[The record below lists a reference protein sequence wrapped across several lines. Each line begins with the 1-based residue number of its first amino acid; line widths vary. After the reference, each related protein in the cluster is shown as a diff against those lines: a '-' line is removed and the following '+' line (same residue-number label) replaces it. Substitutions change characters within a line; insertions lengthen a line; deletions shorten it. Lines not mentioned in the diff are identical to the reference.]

1 MGWIPM
7 RLISVGLVVATAC
20 AGWPMTPDAEINVT
34 TSESSQS
41 IAYATQTGQV
51 VELSNATNELVAL
64 LDWAFARF
72 ELAQLVEPPVG
83 SITFASAMPGCTG
96 RSGWAEP
103 DLGHVDLTICL
114 PEDKMLRRINGIV
127 VTTPGKLCVLHE
139 LSHAWL
145 LQYATDQY
153 QFEFL
158 EHSGLDLWYGSELA
172 WHERGVENA
181 AETLA
186 WGLMDRILPMIR
198 ISDPPCESL
207 RQGFRILKGTGPVV
221 RCPPSLSH

>member
-1 MGWIPM
+1 M

-127 VTTPGKLCVLHE
+127 VTTPGKLCACM
-139 LSHAWL
+139 SCRMRGSCSTPRTSTNSSSWN
-145 LQYATDQY
+145 TP
-153 QFEFL
+153 
-158 EHSGLDLWYGSELA
+158 DL
-172 WHERGVENA
+172 
-181 AETLA
+181 
-186 WGLMDRILPMIR
+186 
-198 ISDPPCESL
+198 IS
-207 RQGFRILKGTGPVV
+207 GTG
-221 RCPPSLSH
+221 LSWHGTREEWRTQPRPLHGASWIGSSR